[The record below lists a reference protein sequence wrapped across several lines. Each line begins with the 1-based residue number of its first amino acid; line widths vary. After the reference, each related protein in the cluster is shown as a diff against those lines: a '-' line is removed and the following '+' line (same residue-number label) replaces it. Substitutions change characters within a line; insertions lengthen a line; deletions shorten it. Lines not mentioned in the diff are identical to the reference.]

1 MKYRIAIL
9 MMIPALVLAGETEPP
24 EYGLA
29 GVVVKEHSPTATDRA
44 LDQQRRSARAE
55 HSEISVPVYV
65 DTQKRL
71 AESFRTPIPET
82 FGNQT
87 RDEE

>member
-1 MKYRIAIL
+1 MKYWIATL
-9 MMIPALVLAGETEPP
+9 MRTPAPVLAGQTVPAGHRLSGLGVTERT
-24 EYGLA
+24 
-29 GVVVKEHSPTATDRA
+29 PTATDRA

-55 HSEISVPVYV
+55 RSEISVPVYV